1 MAKVHVSPGAY
12 FQTIDLSAY
21 IPRLTN
27 CSYGVVGRF
36 VKGPTDPVVISD
48 PQTFIDT
55 FGVPEEGMY
64 SALSALLYLED
75 GNQLYVKRLV
85 GTASTRAVAEIPAGE
100 IIQAKQLDT
109 ANGDDYQFQLKL
121 YDSPI
126 PGTLVINIGNNVFY
140 DNGEGKILGSAVSTY
155 CNFIDYNT
163 GTFRFTLKD
172 APAKGTP
179 IEIRYNGKVFQ
190 IEGEGVE
197 NENGKNT
204 LAANNSA
211 FQTFVEYPG
220 IYCTEDTP
228 FYVYF
233 NDNDEPTLTG
243 TEDVDGVVKLYD
255 ADDNEVGKVLTKSGK
270 VNFTLSTAVA
280 EDTVVSFDYVSI
292 VESSYTIDPDLIDG
306 KTTTFYGQIDAP
318 RISPGS
324 TSIWIGGEVV
334 SEDNKNGD
342 YVDYD
347 ADHPALVY
355 SYNTIDYT
363 DGDIAINLTFQPAKD
378 TPITATYS
386 AKAKSVIHVFDL
398 SKDTLDSDGIC
409 NFSGTVDSA
418 PIVKGT
424 LEVVAFIRNGG
435 EEDSIVFTDTGEGL
449 LSCSSGQGS
458 GTVDY
463 YTGKISIDI
472 TKIPDVPG
480 CKVEAYYLTK
490 YGDMYAHYE
499 GEYGNGYKG
508 KFSYKADTGYNFELW
523 TQDQNPATDSPD
535 EYWTE
540 IDFTS
545 TTNRNFITNK
555 VSSYHVDI
563 IPNASAVENGLEPLI
578 GQLFTTTGGYAD
590 IDSVTDDEAVEGI
603 KAFSNPENY
612 DVNTLACP
620 DFAGNKKV
628 MNALIS
634 VAEDR
639 GDGIGVIDTPAGLTP
654 RQAVDWSN
662 GASSWN
668 YTTKYDSSFGAIY
681 YPWLIVSNPV
691 SGLSELVPPS
701 VVIPAMYTYTDN
713 IAASWYAP
721 AGINRGKLTR
731 ATGLERTLTL
741 EERNL
746 LYGYPNVVNPII
758 NIPNQGIVVWGQK
771 TTQRSSTA
779 LDRVN
784 VRRLMN
790 YIAKVLSTAYMEL
803 VFEPNDHITRTKYLQ
818 ITTPIL
824 DEIQAN
830 RGLYSCSVVCDETL
844 NPDSVV
850 EQNKMRAKVY
860 LQPMKT
866 AEVIE
871 TTFIL
876 TRTGATIDDS
886 SES

>member
-55 FGVPEEGMY
+55 FGVPEDGMY

-100 IIQAKQLDT
+100 IIQAKQLAT
-109 ANGDDYQFQLKL
+109 ANGDDYQFQLDL
-121 YDSPI
+121 GDSPI

-190 IEGEGVE
+190 VEGEE
-197 NENGKNT
+197 GKATISESSKSYAKN
-204 LAANNSA
+204 
-211 FQTFVEYPG
+211 VDYKG

-228 FYVYF
+228 FYVYVG
-233 NDNDEPTLTG
+233 DEEDPVFTG
-243 TEDVDGVVKLYD
+243 TEDINGIVKLYD
-255 ADDNEVGKVLTKSGK
+255 ADENEVGKVVTKEGR
-270 VNFTLSTAVA
+270 VTFTYNGTLSEETS
-280 EDTVVSFDYVSI
+280 VSFDYVSI
-292 VESSYTIDPDLIDG
+292 LESKYKLDEDLVDG

-324 TSIWIGGEVV
+324 TSIWIDGEVI

-347 ADHPALVY
+347 ANNPALIY
-355 SYNTIDYT
+355 SYNTVDYT
-363 DGDIAINLTFQPAKD
+363 TGEIAINLTFQPAKD

-386 AKAKSVIHVFDL
+386 AKATSVIYVFDPE
-398 SKDTLDSDGIC
+398 KDGLDNDTGLF
-409 NFSGTVDSA
+409 NFSGTVDSS
-418 PIVKGT
+418 PIVKGSV
-424 LEVVAFIRNGG
+424 EVMAYVVNGNV
-435 EEDSIVFTDTGEGL
+435 EDDIHFVDTGEGVL
-449 LSCSSGQGS
+449 TCDSGQGS

-472 TKIPDVPG
+472 AKVPDVRG

-508 KFSYKADTGYNFELW
+508 KFSFKADTGYNFELW
-523 TQDQNPATDSPD
+523 TQDQDPITDSPD

-540 IDFTS
+540 LRFADTTS
-545 TTNRNFITNK
+545 RNFVTNK

-563 IPNASAVENGLEPLI
+563 VPNASAVAAGLEPLI
-578 GQLFTTTGGYAD
+578 GQVFTTADGYAD

-634 VAEDR
+634 VSEDR
-639 GDGIGVIDTPAGLTP
+639 GDCVGVIDTPSGLTP

-681 YPWLIVSNPV
+681 YPWLIVSNPI

-721 AGINRGKLTR
+721 AGVNRGKLTR

-746 LYGYPNVVNPII
+746 LYGYPNVINPII

-803 VFEPNDHITRTKYLQ
+803 CFEPNDHITRTQYLQ
-818 ITTPIL
+818 ITEPIL

-830 RGLYSCSVVCDETL
+830 RGLYSCTVVCDETL

-850 EQNKMRAKVY
+850 EKNEMYARIY

-876 TRTGATIDDS
+876 TRTGATATDS
-886 SES
+886 SSDS